1 MINKTNRWFIT
12 VLVSAL
18 VLVSQNASATN
29 GYFSI
34 GYGAK
39 MMGMGGVGIAFPQD
53 TLAGALNPAAMSQVE
68 GMDFGTRVLYA
79 SRDSEFD
86 CRGIGACTEVVSSRS
101 RRDYFLL
108 PNFGWNMRLND
119 KNTVGVS
126 VYANGLNT
134 TFRRRLFT
142 ETFERVFNVS
152 PVTTNGHL
160 GADFAQLNI
169 AATYTHEF
177 ESKHVLGV
185 SPIFS
190 IQKFGASGLD
200 FFEGLSSDPGS
211 LTDRGDE
218 LSYGLGIKFGWFYK
232 PNETYQWGAYYT
244 PRTKMTKMK
253 KYSGLLANNGEL
265 DIPSNYGIGLAINPN
280 DSFSIAL
287 DVSRINYN
295 EIDAFSNPAPT
306 AAEFTGGFA
315 ANRLLG
321 RSDGVGFGW
330 NDITVVK
337 LGMRYIVDDKI
348 TLRLGANYGQEQTP
362 KNAAILNVITPA
374 VSSKHLTAGF
384 SYKPNQTSE
393 WSFAVMQAFRNDLTA
408 NNTAYLGT
416 DVKTGISLTAFE
428 LSYSIEL

>member
-1 MINKTNRWFIT
+1 MT
-12 VLVSAL
+12 LALSAL
-18 VLVSQNASATN
+18 VLISQSVSATN

-53 TLAGALNPAAMSQVE
+53 TLAAAINPAGMSQVE
-68 GMDFGTRVLYA
+68 GMDFGARFLYA

-86 CRGIGACTEVVSSRS
+86 CRGIGACTELVRDSS
-101 RRDYFLL
+101 RRDYWLL
-108 PNFGWNMRLND
+108 PNFGWNKRLND

-142 ETFERVFNVS
+142 ETFERVVGAS

-177 ESKHVLGV
+177 ESKHVLGI
-185 SPIFS
+185 SPTLS

-200 FFEGLSSDPGS
+200 FFTGISSDPGS
-211 LTDRGDE
+211 LTDRGNE
-218 LSYGLGIKFGWFYK
+218 FSYGLGIKLGWFYK
-232 PNETYQWGAYYT
+232 PNETYQFGAYYT
-244 PRTKMTKMK
+244 PRTQMTKMK
-253 KYSGLLANNGEL
+253 KYSGLLADNGDF
-265 DIPSNYGIGLAINPN
+265 DIPSNFGLGLAVNPT
-280 DSFSIAL
+280 DSFSIAF

-295 EIDAFSNPAPT
+295 EIDSLSNPAPT

-315 ANRLLG
+315 TNRLLG
-321 RSDGVGFGW
+321 NKEGVGFGW
-330 NDITVVK
+330 NNITVFK
-337 LGMRYIVDDKI
+337 LGMRYILDDKV

-384 SYKPNQTSE
+384 SYKPNKTSE
-393 WSFAVMQAFRNDLTA
+393 WSFAIMQAFRNELSAKGTA
-408 NNTAYLGT
+408 FLGA
-416 DVKTGISLTAFE
+416 DAETGISLTAFE
-428 LSYSIEL
+428 LSYSIQL